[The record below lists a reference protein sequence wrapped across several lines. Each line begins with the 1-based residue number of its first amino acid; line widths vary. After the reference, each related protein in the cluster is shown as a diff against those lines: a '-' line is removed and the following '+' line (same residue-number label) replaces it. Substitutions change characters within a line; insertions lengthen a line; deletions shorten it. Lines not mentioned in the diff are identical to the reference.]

1 MKKTII
7 RYSILLLIA
16 VFIFILIRF
25 VFMKEKTFDKINY
38 KQYTQLKSN
47 NKTNYIYITSDDFK
61 IEEFEHQLVLLMNE
75 KNIDIKKLDVT
86 KQSEFEQIISDEL
99 FIYYFS
105 DSPVFPNLIIMK
117 YGKIVNAITYSS
129 QEELENIEVE
139 K

>member
-16 VFIFILIRF
+16 VLIFILIRF

-99 FIYYFS
+99 FIDYFS

-117 YGKIVNAITYSS
+117 DGKIVNAITYSS
-129 QEELENIEVE
+129 QEDLENIEVE

>member
-1 MKKTII
+1 MKKIII

-99 FIYYFS
+99 FIDYFS

-117 YGKIVNAITYSS
+117 DGKIVNAITYSS

>member
-1 MKKTII
+1 MKKIII

-99 FIYYFS
+99 FIDYFS
-105 DSPVFPNLIIMK
+105 NSPVFPNLIIMK
-117 YGKIVNAITYSS
+117 DGKIVNAITYSS

>member
-16 VFIFILIRF
+16 FFIFILIRF

-99 FIYYFS
+99 FIDYFS
-105 DSPVFPNLIIMK
+105 DSPVFQNLIIMK
-117 YGKIVNAITYSS
+117 DGKIVNAITYLS

>member
-25 VFMKEKTFDKINY
+25 VFMEEKTFDKINY

-99 FIYYFS
+99 FIDYFS

>member
-16 VFIFILIRF
+16 VLIFILIRF

-38 KQYTQLKSN
+38 KQYTQLKIN

-99 FIYYFS
+99 FIDYFS

-117 YGKIVNAITYSS
+117 DGKIVNAITYSS
-129 QEELENIEVE
+129 QEDLENIEVE

>member
-1 MKKTII
+1 
-7 RYSILLLIA
+7 
-16 VFIFILIRF
+16 
-25 VFMKEKTFDKINY
+25 MKEKTFDKINY
-38 KQYTQLKSN
+38 KQYTQLKIN
-47 NKTNYIYITSDDFK
+47 NKTNYIYITSNDFK
-61 IEEFEHQLVLLMNE
+61 VEEFEHQLVLLMNE

-99 FIYYFS
+99 FIDYFS

-117 YGKIVNAITYSS
+117 DGKIVNAITYSS

>member
-7 RYSILLLIA
+7 KYSILLLIA

-99 FIYYFS
+99 FIDYFS

-117 YGKIVNAITYSS
+117 DGKIVNAITYSS

>member
-47 NKTNYIYITSDDFK
+47 NKTNYIYITSDDFM

-99 FIYYFS
+99 FIDYFS

-117 YGKIVNAITYSS
+117 DGKIVNAITYSS

>member
-99 FIYYFS
+99 FIDYFS

-117 YGKIVNAITYSS
+117 DGKIVNAITYSS
-129 QEELENIEVE
+129 QEELENI
-139 K
+139 

>member
-16 VFIFILIRF
+16 VLIFILIRF

-99 FIYYFS
+99 FIDYFS
-105 DSPVFPNLIIMK
+105 DSPVFPSLIIMK
-117 YGKIVNAITYSS
+117 DGKIVNAITYSS
-129 QEELENIEVE
+129 QEELKNIEVE

>member
-61 IEEFEHQLVLLMNE
+61 IEEFEHQLVLLMKE

-99 FIYYFS
+99 FIDYFS

>member
-16 VFIFILIRF
+16 VLIFILIRF

-47 NKTNYIYITSDDFK
+47 NKTNYIYITSNDFK

-99 FIYYFS
+99 FIDYFS

-117 YGKIVNAITYSS
+117 DGKIVNAITYSS

>member
-75 KNIDIKKLDVT
+75 KNIDIKNT
-86 KQSEFEQIISDEL
+86 
-99 FIYYFS
+99 
-105 DSPVFPNLIIMK
+105 N
-117 YGKIVNAITYSS
+117 
-129 QEELENIEVE
+129 
-139 K
+139 

>member
-16 VFIFILIRF
+16 VSIFILIRF

-99 FIYYFS
+99 FIDYFS

-117 YGKIVNAITYSS
+117 DGKIVNAITYSS

>member
-16 VFIFILIRF
+16 VLIFILIRF

-38 KQYTQLKSN
+38 KQYTQLKIN
-47 NKTNYIYITSDDFK
+47 NKTNYIYITSNDFK

-99 FIYYFS
+99 FIDYFS

-117 YGKIVNAITYSS
+117 DGKIVNAITYSS

>member
-61 IEEFEHQLVLLMNE
+61 IEEFEHQLVLLMKE
-75 KNIDIKKLDVT
+75 QNIDIKKLDVT

-99 FIYYFS
+99 FIDYFS

-117 YGKIVNAITYSS
+117 DGKIVNAITYSS

>member
-47 NKTNYIYITSDDFK
+47 NKTNYIYITSDDFM

-86 KQSEFEQIISDEL
+86 KQSEFEQIMSDEL
-99 FIYYFS
+99 FIDYFS

-117 YGKIVNAITYSS
+117 DGKIVNAITYSS

>member
-16 VFIFILIRF
+16 VLIFILIRF

-47 NKTNYIYITSDDFK
+47 NKTNYIYITSNDFK
-61 IEEFEHQLVLLMNE
+61 VEEFEHQLVLLMNE

-86 KQSEFEQIISDEL
+86 EQSEFEQIISDEL
-99 FIYYFS
+99 FIDYFS

-117 YGKIVNAITYSS
+117 DGKIVNAITYSS

>member
-75 KNIDIKKLDVT
+75 KNIDIKKLD
-86 KQSEFEQIISDEL
+86 EL
-99 FIYYFS
+99 FIDYFS

>member
-16 VFIFILIRF
+16 FFIFILIRF
-25 VFMKEKTFDKINY
+25 VFMKEKTFYKINY

-99 FIYYFS
+99 FIDYFS

-117 YGKIVNAITYSS
+117 DGKIVNAITYSS

>member
-16 VFIFILIRF
+16 VLIFILIRF
-25 VFMKEKTFDKINY
+25 VFMKEKTFDKMNY

-47 NKTNYIYITSDDFK
+47 NKTNYIYITSNDFK

-99 FIYYFS
+99 FIDYFS

-117 YGKIVNAITYSS
+117 DGKIVNAITYSS

>member
-61 IEEFEHQLVLLMNE
+61 IEEFEHQLVLLIKK

-99 FIYYFS
+99 FIDYFS

-117 YGKIVNAITYSS
+117 DGKIVNAITYSS

>member
-61 IEEFEHQLVLLMNE
+61 IGEFEHQLVLLMNE

-99 FIYYFS
+99 FIDYFS

-117 YGKIVNAITYSS
+117 DGKIVNAITYSS

>member
-47 NKTNYIYITSDDFK
+47 NKTNYIYIT
-61 IEEFEHQLVLLMNE
+61 
-75 KNIDIKKLDVT
+75 
-86 KQSEFEQIISDEL
+86 
-99 FIYYFS
+99 Y
-105 DSPVFPNLIIMK
+105 
-117 YGKIVNAITYSS
+117 
-129 QEELENIEVE
+129 
-139 K
+139 

>member
-16 VFIFILIRF
+16 FFIFILIRF

-99 FIYYFS
+99 FIDYFS

-117 YGKIVNAITYSS
+117 DGKIVNAITYSS
-129 QEELENIEVE
+129 QEELKNIEVE

>member
-99 FIYYFS
+99 FIDYFS

-117 YGKIVNAITYSS
+117 DGKIVNAITYSS

>member
-1 MKKTII
+1 MKKIII

-47 NKTNYIYITSDDFK
+47 NKTNYIYITSNDFK

-99 FIYYFS
+99 FIDYFS

-117 YGKIVNAITYSS
+117 DGKIVNAITYSS

>member
-16 VFIFILIRF
+16 VLIFILIRF

-47 NKTNYIYITSDDFK
+47 NKTNYIYITSNDFK

-86 KQSEFEQIISDEL
+86 EQSEFEQIISDEL
-99 FIYYFS
+99 FIDYFS

-117 YGKIVNAITYSS
+117 DGKIVNAITYS
-129 QEELENIEVE
+129 
-139 K
+139 

>member
-16 VFIFILIRF
+16 FFIFILIRF

-99 FIYYFS
+99 FIDYFS

-117 YGKIVNAITYSS
+117 DGKIVNAITYLS

>member
-1 MKKTII
+1 
-7 RYSILLLIA
+7 
-16 VFIFILIRF
+16 
-25 VFMKEKTFDKINY
+25 MKEKTFDKINY

-99 FIYYFS
+99 FIDYFS

-117 YGKIVNAITYSS
+117 DGKIVNAITYLS

>member
-99 FIYYFS
+99 FIDYFS

-117 YGKIVNAITYSS
+117 DGKIVNAITYLS

>member
-99 FIYYFS
+99 FIDYFS
-105 DSPVFPNLIIMK
+105 NSPVFPNLIIMK
-117 YGKIVNAITYSS
+117 DGKIVNAITYSS

>member
-16 VFIFILIRF
+16 VLIFILIRF

-61 IEEFEHQLVLLMNE
+61 IEEFEHQLILLMNE

-99 FIYYFS
+99 FIDYFS

-117 YGKIVNAITYSS
+117 DGKIVNAITYSS

>member
-16 VFIFILIRF
+16 VLIFILIRF

-47 NKTNYIYITSDDFK
+47 NKTNYIYITSNDFK

-99 FIYYFS
+99 FIDYFS

>member
-99 FIYYFS
+99 FIDCFS

-117 YGKIVNAITYSS
+117 DGKIVNAITYSS

>member
-99 FIYYFS
+99 FIDYFS
-105 DSPVFPNLIIMK
+105 DSPVFPILIIMK
-117 YGKIVNAITYSS
+117 DGKIVNAITYSS

>member
-1 MKKTII
+1 
-7 RYSILLLIA
+7 
-16 VFIFILIRF
+16 
-25 VFMKEKTFDKINY
+25 MKEKTFDKINY

-99 FIYYFS
+99 FIDYFS

>member
-99 FIYYFS
+99 FIDYFS
-105 DSPVFPNLIIMK
+105 DSPVFPSLIIMK
-117 YGKIVNAITYSS
+117 DGKIVNAITYSS
-129 QEELENIEVE
+129 QEELKNIEVE

>member
-16 VFIFILIRF
+16 VLIFILIRF

-99 FIYYFS
+99 FIDYFS

-117 YGKIVNAITYSS
+117 DEKIVNAITYSS
-129 QEELENIEVE
+129 QEELKNIEVE